1 MAAPSRTSPV
11 DDRIEPLRLIASLDR
26 LDFSR
31 ATVSG
36 DYVRFDETARNA
48 LKDFRGKVLGG
59 LSGASRHPS
68 NFLIWGA
75 PGSGKTFLVQ
85 QVAAAAGLEVRLVEA
100 NLAQLN
106 AEQIQLRLAEVAAA
120 DSDVVCLVD
129 EVDAHPSEA
138 WPYESLLPALEPSSL
153 PEHRRVYCLAGS
165 GGANLEE
172 FVQRIANRPKG
183 PDLLSRI
190 PSSHRYTVP
199 SLQAGDKLLVAS
211 SQMLLA
217 AASEGRTV
225 REIEKF
231 ALFYL
236 ASKKDLSSA
245 RQLRAIAVESARRIP
260 PGEDRLRYDHLFTAG
275 DPENKR
281 FWNAHR
287 DARIELADR
296 FVVVGPGATHREGS
310 PPAAGSSAKAIARG
324 TAETG
329 LTRIAILPFANISA
343 DPSDRYISDG
353 LTEELIAMVSK
364 VPGLRVIARTSVEK
378 YRAGAHS
385 VADAARELGVTA
397 VIEGSVRK
405 AGDALRVT
413 AQLIDAETEAPA
425 WSMTFDRKLENV
437 FVIQEELA
445 HRIADSLHI
454 RLLGDSAARIA
465 KVPTR
470 SLAAYELYLQARQ
483 LFFVTTETGFREAI
497 ALYERAVALDPT
509 FALAFCG
516 LAEANAIQGNR
527 GLAPLRVALERA
539 EGHARRALQLDNGLA
554 EAHAALAPVLYNRY
568 DWNGALHELD
578 RALLLDPSNV
588 QAHFWRAVTLGTLGR
603 PEEGLANAQR
613 AVELDPLNP
622 RRLVIL
628 GQQYYWMRRYDD
640 AIATLSEARRA
651 GAADIHGMLAYAYLL
666 SGLGEDAVQE
676 ATKALHD
683 PLSHPVQA
691 RMDLAAVLARTGQ
704 PERARELLAQLEH
717 PQQTL
722 EVPAGAIA
730 WIEASLGQMDR
741 ALGAYSRA
749 RVEGSM
755 LGIPDLVV
763 DPVIDDFRRDPRFP
777 DLLRLFNLP
786 LPARST
792 SQ

>member
-1 MAAPSRTSPV
+1 MAAPSLASPI
-11 DDRIEPLRLIASLDR
+11 DNRSEPLRLIASLDK
-26 LDFSR
+26 LDFLRS
-31 ATVSG
+31 TVAG
-36 DYVRFDETARNA
+36 DYVRFDETARNV

-85 QVAAAAGLEVRLVEA
+85 QVAAAAGPEVQLVEA

-106 AEQIQLRLAEVAAA
+106 AEQLQARLAEIALAS
-120 DSDVVCLVD
+120 SDVVCLVD
-129 EVDAHPSEA
+129 EVDSHPSEP
-138 WPYESLLPALEPSSL
+138 WPYEALLPALEPSAL
-153 PEHRRVYCLAGS
+153 PEHRRVFCLAGS
-165 GGANLEE
+165 GGLNLEE
-172 FVQRIANRPKG
+172 FVQRIADRPKG
-183 PDLLSRI
+183 PDLLSRL
-190 PSSHRYTVP
+190 PLSHRYTVP
-199 SLQAGDKLLVAS
+199 SLQPGDKLLVAS
-211 SQMLLA
+211 SQILLA
-217 AASEGRTV
+217 AASEGRTI
-225 REIEKF
+225 REVEKF

-260 PGEDRLRYDHLFTAG
+260 PGEDRLRYDHLFAAG

-281 FWNAHR
+281 FWNENR

-296 FVVVGPGATHREGS
+296 FVVVGPDTTTRRDTS
-310 PPAAGSSAKAIARG
+310 SAAGSTARAISRG
-324 TAETG
+324 SPDPG
-329 LTRIAILPFANISA
+329 VTRIAILPFANISA

-353 LTEELIAMVSK
+353 LTEELIATVSK

-378 YRAGAHS
+378 YRAGFHS

-397 VIEGSVRK
+397 VIEGSVRR

-445 HRIADSLHI
+445 HRIADSLHL

-470 SLAAYELYLQARQ
+470 SFAAYELYLQARQ
-483 LFFVTTETGFREAI
+483 LFFATTETGFREAI
-497 ALYERAVALDPT
+497 ALFDRAVALDPT
-509 FALAFCG
+509 FALAYCG
-516 LAEANAIQGNR
+516 LAEANALQGNR
-527 GLAPLRVALERA
+527 GLAPLRDSLERA
-539 EGHARRALQLDNGLA
+539 EVHARRALQLDSGLA

-568 DWNGALHELD
+568 DWIGALHELD

-628 GQQYYWMRRYDD
+628 GQQYYWMRLYDD
-640 AIATLSEARRA
+640 AISALSEAGRA
-651 GAADIHGMLAYAYLL
+651 GAADIHGMLAYALLL
-666 SGLGEDAVQE
+666 SGRREDAVEE
-676 ATKALHD
+676 ATKALYD
-683 PLSHPVQA
+683 PLAQPVQA
-691 RMDLAAVLARTGQ
+691 RMDLAAVLARTGR
-704 PERARELLAQLEH
+704 PEGARELLAQLEH
-717 PQQTL
+717 PQQGL
-722 EVPAGAIA
+722 VVPAGAIA
-730 WIEASLGQMDR
+730 WIEA
-741 ALGAYSRA
+741 ALGHTERAFGAYQRA
-749 RVEGSM
+749 RVEGSI
-755 LGIPDLVV
+755 LGIPDLGV
-763 DPVIDDFRRDPRFP
+763 DPVIDDLRQDPGFP
-777 DLLRLFNLP
+777 ELLRLFNLP
-786 LPARST
+786 WTTRSP
-792 SQ
+792 QR